1 MELIYNSIII
11 KEKKSIIRIILSERK
26 KKKINKMNKYIY
38 LIK

>member
-26 KKKINKMNKYIY
+26 KKKLN
-38 LIK
+38 